1 MPYPGSLLLVKSPA
15 LSSVP
20 EWQERRSLA
29 VSLLAALEKRDRKRE
44 RERHRE
50 REKERES
57 QVAEDYIRAEWK
69 DPKVNWKRLLH

>member
-50 REKERES
+50 RQR
-57 QVAEDYIRAEWK
+57 
-69 DPKVNWKRLLH
+69 